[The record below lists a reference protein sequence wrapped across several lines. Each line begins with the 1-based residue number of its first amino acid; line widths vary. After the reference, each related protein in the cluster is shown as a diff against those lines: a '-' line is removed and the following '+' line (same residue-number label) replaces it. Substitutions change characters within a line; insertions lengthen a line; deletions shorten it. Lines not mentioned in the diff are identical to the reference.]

1 MHDRRSLD
9 RADALGRAD
18 ARDRSVALP
27 ERRPVVRAHVYAA
40 GVPFLQFLRHPQRE
54 PGLADATGSRQR
66 DLAHGR
72 IRTLGR
78 TGLSPLGH
86 LAIAGGKV
94 VACGGREVMRLR
106 GPRTRV
112 VDLEGSAVLPGFNDA
127 HAHVVYYG
135 LTRFAADLSG
145 VRGIDEILDRLK
157 EHARTLKP
165 GDWEH
170 GMGYRTDELTER
182 RQPHRTEL
190 DRVTGERPAFIDE
203 RGGHARVAN
212 SAALAAAGITTE
224 TPNPKGGRIGRDLN
238 RSANG
243 LLLESA
249 MRLVAD
255 VQPLPGLERRVEGV
269 LKAQELLVSRG
280 ITSVG
285 AAVNRG
291 FADDLRAYETLA
303 YDGRLRMRVNEFL
316 SWELLEAA
324 SGLGVRTGFGGS
336 MVRAGPIKVF
346 VDGGAERV
354 AVRSGGGVW
363 RTTREELRDLV
374 ARATA
379 AGLQVAAHAIGD
391 AAIEAMC
398 DAVEA
403 AGGRHL
409 RHRVEHCTICPPD
422 LQARLAQLGMV
433 AVMQPVAARFGR
445 VASTIFFP
453 VRDRTHL
460 APHRGLMRAGVPVAF
475 SSDLPVL
482 LDPNPWPGIRVAVDD
497 QVNGISL
504 LAALRAYTS
513 AGAYATFEEDV
524 KGTLEPG
531 MLADLQV
538 YCGDPLGED
547 PNVNWEELRPR
558 AVLLGGARVYGS
570 L

>member
-1 MHDRRSLD
+1 
-9 RADALGRAD
+9 
-18 ARDRSVALP
+18 
-27 ERRPVVRAHVYAA
+27 VRAE
-40 GVPFLQFLRHPQRE
+40 LI
-54 PGLADATGSRQR
+54 LAR
-66 DLAHGR
+66 GR
-72 IRTLGR
+72 IRALGR
-78 TGLSPLGH
+78 TGLNPQSH

-94 VACGGREVMRLR
+94 LACGGREVMSLR
-106 GPRTRV
+106 GPKTKV
-112 VDLEGSAVLPGFNDA
+112 VDLDGGAVLPGFNDA

-135 LTRFAADLSG
+135 LTRFAADLTG
-145 VRGIDEILDRLK
+145 ARGIDDVLDRLK
-157 EHARTLKP
+157 EHAAGLKP
-165 GDWEH
+165 GEWQQ

-190 DRVTGERPAFIDE
+190 DRVTGDRPAFIDE

-212 SAALAAAGITTE
+212 SAALAAAGITSD
-224 TPNPKGGRIGRDLN
+224 TPNPHGGRIGRDLN
-238 RSANG
+238 GSPNG

-255 VQPLPGLERRVEGV
+255 VQPPPALQRRIEGV
-269 LKAQELLVSRG
+269 LKAQDVLVSRG

-291 FADDLRAYETLA
+291 FADDLRAYETLER
-303 YDGRLRMRVNEFL
+303 DGRLRVRVNEFL

-324 SGLGVRTGFGGS
+324 SQLGLRAGYGDGL
-336 MVRAGPIKVF
+336 VRAGPVKVF

-354 AVRSGGGVW
+354 AMRGGGGVW
-363 RTTREELRDLV
+363 RTTPEELRELV
-374 ARATA
+374 ARATT

-403 AGGRHL
+403 AHGEHM

-422 LQARLAQLGMV
+422 LQARLGRLGMV
-433 AVMQPVAARFGR
+433 AVMQPMAARFGR

-453 VRDRTHL
+453 IRDRAHL
-460 APHRGLMRAGVPVAF
+460 APHRGLLKAGVAVAF

-482 LDPNPWPGIRVAVDD
+482 VDPNPWPGIRVAVED
-497 QVNGISL
+497 QVNGITL

-513 AGAYATFEEDV
+513 GGAYASGEERV

-538 YCGDPLGED
+538 YRGDPLSDED
-547 PNVNWEELRPR
+547 ADWETLRPR
-558 AVLLGGARVYGS
+558 AVLLGGAKVYGS

>member
-1 MHDRRSLD
+1 M
-9 RADALGRAD
+9 RADLILARGR
-18 ARDRSVALP
+18 V
-27 ERRPVVRAHVYAA
+27 
-40 GVPFLQFLRHPQRE
+40 
-54 PGLADATGSRQR
+54 
-66 DLAHGR
+66 
-72 IRTLGR
+72 RTLGK
-78 TGLSPLGH
+78 TGLTPQSH

-94 VACGGREVMRLR
+94 LAYGGREVMGLR

-112 VDLEGSAVLPGFNDA
+112 VNLKGSAVLPGFNDA

-135 LTRFAADLSG
+135 LTRFAADLTG
-145 VRGIDEILDRLK
+145 AHGIDDVLERLQA
-157 EHARTLKP
+157 HASTLKP
-165 GDWEH
+165 GEWQQ

-182 RQPHRTEL
+182 RQPHRNEL
-190 DRVTGERPAFIDE
+190 DRATGDRPAFIDE

-212 SAALAAAGITTE
+212 SAALAAAGVTSD
-224 TPNPKGGRIGRDLN
+224 TPNPHGGRIGRDLN
-238 RSANG
+238 GSPNG

-255 VQPLPGLERRVEGV
+255 VQPPPPLERRIAGV
-269 LKAQELLVSRG
+269 LKAQELLLSRG

-303 YDGRLRMRVNEFL
+303 SDGRLRMRVNEFL
-316 SWELLEAA
+316 SWELLEAGRA
-324 SGLGVRTGFGGS
+324 MGLRSGFGGQL
-336 MVRAGPIKVF
+336 VRAGPIKVF

-354 AVRSGGGVW
+354 AMRSGGGVW
-363 RTTREELRDLV
+363 RTTPEELRDLL

-403 AGGRHL
+403 AGGAHL

-422 LQARLAQLGMV
+422 LQARLGRLGMV
-433 AVMQPVAARFGR
+433 AVMQPMVARFGR
-445 VASTIFFP
+445 VASTVFFP

-460 APHRGLMRAGVPVAF
+460 APHRGLLRGGVSLAF
-475 SSDLPVL
+475 SSDLPVAP
-482 LDPNPWPGIRVAVDD
+482 DPNPWDGLAAATAPGPQR
-497 QVNGISL
+497 L
-504 LAALRAYTS
+504 TPLAALRAYTVG
-513 AGAYATFEEDV
+513 GAFTSREEGR

-531 MLADLQV
+531 RLADLQV
-538 YCGDPLGED
+538 YAGDPVAAG
-547 PNVNWEELRPR
+547 PGSWAGSRPR
-558 AVLLGGARVYGS
+558 LVLLGGRPVAGS

>member
-1 MHDRRSLD
+1 MGIL
-9 RADALGRAD
+9 RADLIL
-18 ARDRSVALP
+18 AR
-27 ERRPVVRAHVYAA
+27 
-40 GVPFLQFLRHPQRE
+40 
-54 PGLADATGSRQR
+54 
-66 DLAHGR
+66 GR

-78 TGLSPLGH
+78 SGLNPHTH
-86 LAIAGGKV
+86 LAVAGGQV
-94 VACGGREVMRLR
+94 LACGGPEVMGLR

-112 VDLEGSAVLPGFNDA
+112 VDLAGAAVLPGFNDA

-135 LTRFAADLSG
+135 LTRFGADLSG
-145 VRGIDEILDRLK
+145 ATGIDDILERLK
-157 EHARTLKP
+157 DHARRLKP
-165 GDWEH
+165 GEWQQ
-170 GMGYRTDELTER
+170 GMGYRTDELVER

-190 DRVTGERPAFIDE
+190 DRVTGDRPAFIDE

-212 SAALAAAGITTE
+212 SAALAAAAITAE
-224 TPNPKGGRIGRDLN
+224 TPNPHGGRIGRDLN
-238 RSANG
+238 RTPNG

-255 VQPLPGLERRVEGV
+255 VQPTSSLDRRVDGV
-269 LKAQELLVSRG
+269 LQAQELLVSRG

-291 FADDLRAYETLA
+291 FADDLRAYERLA
-303 YDGRLRMRVNEFL
+303 HDGRLKMRVNEFM

-324 SGLGVRTGFGGS
+324 SGLGVRTGFGGP
-336 MVRAGPIKVF
+336 MVRTGPIKVF
-346 VDGGAERV
+346 IDGGAER
-354 AVRSGGGVW
+354 
-363 RTTREELRDLV
+363 
-374 ARATA
+374 
-379 AGLQVAAHAIGD
+379 

-403 AGGRHL
+403 SGGTGL

-422 LQARLAQLGMV
+422 LQARMAQLGMV
-433 AVMQPVAARFGR
+433 AVMQPMAARFGR

-460 APHRGLMRAGVPVAF
+460 APHRGLLKAGVPVAF
-475 SSDLPVL
+475 SSDLPVSP
-482 LDPNPWPGIRVAVDD
+482 DPNPWPGIRVAVED

-513 AGAYATFEEDV
+513 AGAFTSFEESI

-538 YCGDPLGED
+538 YRGDPLDED
-547 PNVNWEELRPR
+547 DVNWDELRPR
-558 AVLLGGARVYGS
+558 VVLLGGVRVFGS
-570 L
+570 PSGR

>member
-1 MHDRRSLD
+1 M
-9 RADALGRAD
+9 RAELIL
-18 ARDRSVALP
+18 AR
-27 ERRPVVRAHVYAA
+27 
-40 GVPFLQFLRHPQRE
+40 GK
-54 PGLADATGSRQR
+54 
-66 DLAHGR
+66 

-78 TGLSPLGH
+78 TGLNPQSH

-94 VACGGREVMRLR
+94 VACGGRDVMALR

-112 VDLEGSAVLPGFNDA
+112 VDLAGAAVLPGFNDA

-135 LTRFAADLSG
+135 LTRFAADLTG
-145 VRGIDEILDRLK
+145 ARGIDDILERL
-157 EHARTLKP
+157 EQQAGGLAP
-165 GDWEH
+165 GEWLQ

-190 DRVTGERPAFIDE
+190 DRATGDHPAYIDE

-212 SAALAAAGITTE
+212 SAALAAASITSD
-224 TPNPKGGRIGRDLN
+224 TPHPHGGRIGRDLN
-238 RSANG
+238 GTPNG

-255 VQPLPGLERRVEGV
+255 VQPKPPLERRIEGV
-269 LKAQELLVSRG
+269 LRAQELLISRG

-291 FADDLRAYETLA
+291 FADDLQAYERLEC
-303 YDGRLRMRVNEFL
+303 DGRLKLRVNEFL

-324 SGLGVRTGFGGS
+324 GGLGLRAGFGGA

-354 AVRSGGGVW
+354 AMRAGGGVW
-363 RTTREELRDLV
+363 RTTPEELRSLV
-374 ARATA
+374 AEASA
-379 AGLQVAAHAIGD
+379 HGLQVAAHAIGD

-403 AGGRHL
+403 AGAAHL

-422 LQARLAQLGMV
+422 LQTRLARLGMV
-433 AVMQPVAARFGR
+433 AVMQPMAARFSR
-445 VASTIFFP
+445 VASAIFFP
-453 VRDRTHL
+453 VRDRKDL
-460 APHRGLMRAGVPVAF
+460 APHRGLMKAGVPVAF

-482 LDPNPWPGIRVAVDD
+482 TDPNPWPGIRAAVDD

-513 AGAYATFEEDV
+513 GGAYASFEENV

-538 YCGDPLGED
+538 YRGDPFNAEE
-547 PNVNWEELRPR
+547 VEWETLRPR
-558 AVLLGGARVYGS
+558 AVLVGGVRVFGS

>member
-1 MHDRRSLD
+1 M
-9 RADALGRAD
+9 RAELIL
-18 ARDRSVALP
+18 AR
-27 ERRPVVRAHVYAA
+27 
-40 GVPFLQFLRHPQRE
+40 
-54 PGLADATGSRQR
+54 
-66 DLAHGR
+66 GR

-78 TGLSPLGH
+78 AGLTPQSH
-86 LAIAGGKV
+86 LAIAGGRIL
-94 VACGGREVMRLR
+94 ACGGREIMGLR
-106 GPRTRV
+106 GPKTRV
-112 VDLEGSAVLPGFNDA
+112 VDLAGAALLPGFNDA

-135 LTRFAADLSG
+135 LTRFAADLTG
-145 VRGIDEILDRLK
+145 ARGIDDVIDRLK
-157 EHARTLKP
+157 DHASRLKP
-165 GDWEH
+165 GDWVQ

-190 DRVTGERPAFIDE
+190 DRATGDRPAFIDE

-212 SAALAAAGITTE
+212 TAALAAAGITTD
-224 TPNPKGGRIGRDLN
+224 TANPHGGRIGRDLN
-238 RSANG
+238 GSPNG
-243 LLLESA
+243 LLLEAA

-255 VQPLPGLERRVEGV
+255 VQPPPALERRIDGV
-269 LKAQELLVSRG
+269 LKAQDLLVSRG

-303 YDGRLRMRVNEFL
+303 CDGRLRMRVNEFL
-316 SWELLEAA
+316 SWELLEA
-324 SGLGVRTGFGGS
+324 SSQLGVRAGFGGQ

-354 AVRSGGGVW
+354 AMRGGGGVW
-363 RTTREELRDLV
+363 RTTPEELRELV
-374 ARATA
+374 SRATT

-403 AGGRHL
+403 AGGRHM

-422 LQARLAQLGMV
+422 LQARLAALGMV
-433 AVMQPVAARFGR
+433 AVMQPIAARFGR
-445 VASTIFFP
+445 VASSIFFP

-460 APHRGLMRAGVPVAF
+460 APHRELLRARVPVAF
-475 SSDLPVL
+475 SSDLPVTT
-482 LDPNPWPGIRVAVDD
+482 DPNPWPGIRVAVED

-504 LAALRAYTS
+504 MAALRAYTS
-513 AGAYATFEEDV
+513 AGAYTSFEEGI

-538 YCGDPLGED
+538 YRGDPLAED
-547 PNVNWEELRPR
+547 AEVDWEQLRPR
-558 AVLLGGARVYGS
+558 AVLLGGVKVFGS
-570 L
+570 Y